1 MDKSFTHILCVKV
14 WSPHIRMTTNYGN
27 IISIIKN
34 YIINANIRFMSK
46 IDGND
51 TISNW
56 KIKKFEEPYNEMFS
70 DDLVTNV
77 SSYMEDKIYIYTK
90 EILQD
95 IEEQLK
101 KQNKLC
107 QGEKI
112 VFTIVRNIHGS
123 L

>member
-1 MDKSFTHILCVKV
+1 
-14 WSPHIRMTTNYGN
+14 MTTNYGN